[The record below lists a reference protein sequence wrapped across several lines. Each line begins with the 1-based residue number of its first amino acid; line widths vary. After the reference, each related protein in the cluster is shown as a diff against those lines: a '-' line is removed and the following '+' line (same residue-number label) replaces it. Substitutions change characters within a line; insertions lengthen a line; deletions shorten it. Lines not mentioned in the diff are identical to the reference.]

1 MKTRISLLTILS
13 VMLICLS
20 GCSNKKEFEEFSF
33 TYSMESVDNYK
44 MVITFDSDQNYKLE
58 EYNYF
63 FDNAANKRDPKISEG
78 KLTDKEFE
86 EIQKL
91 LSKSKLFEMEDSY
104 GFDKEYNR
112 DLGDIMYQISFS
124 TKDKDKFISIRTTE
138 NQQFS
143 SGFISLIGYINTFIN
158 SHKKEVAN

>member
-13 VMLICLS
+13 VILIFLS
-20 GCSNKKEFEEFSF
+20 GCSNKKELEEFSF

-44 MVITFDSDQNYKLE
+44 MVVTFDSDQNYKLE
-58 EYNYF
+58 EFNYF
-63 FDNAANKRDPKISEG
+63 FDNMANKKDPKISEG

-124 TKDKDKFISIRTTE
+124 TKDKDKFISIRSAE

-143 SGFISLIGYINTFIN
+143 SEFMNLIGYINSFMN